1 LVDSF
6 KISVIIPNY
15 NRSDLLKL
23 AIESALN
30 QTFAPLEIL
39 VCDDGSTDDSKDIV
53 STFDS
58 TIVKWIDCG
67 KNGRPAIPR
76 NMGIRK
82 AIGNWIAFLD
92 NDDIWLPNKLENQV
106 KCILKEN
113 NLTAVCSNAFRI
125 RGSNFNERYFK
136 EISNQIFTFN
146 HFIYSNPVICSS
158 VLISKNVLNQTS
170 LFPEHS
176 AFKAIE
182 DYSLWMKISTTFKFY
197 YISEPLLYYRDEII
211 TDSIRKENK
220 TIEEIRKIIFPDLNN
235 WIKTNNV
242 KLNFK
247 NRIDVNKQLCLIK
260 NNFKLSIMNTIRFKI
275 LYKINNIFS

>member
-1 LVDSF
+1 MADSI

-15 NRSDLLKL
+15 NRSNLLKL

-30 QTFAPLEIL
+30 QTFPPLEIL
-39 VCDDGSTDDSKDIV
+39 VCDDGSTDDSKHVV
-53 STFDS
+53 STFDT

-76 NMGIRK
+76 NIGIRM

-113 NLTAVCSNAFRI
+113 NISAVCSNAFRI
-125 RGSNFNERYFK
+125 RGNNFNERYFN
-136 EISNQIFTFN
+136 ETADQIFTFN

-158 VLISKNVLNQTS
+158 VLINKNILNNS
-170 LFPEHS
+170 PLFPEHIS
-176 AFKAIE
+176 FKAIE
-182 DYSLWMKISTTFKFY
+182 DYSLWMKISTTFQFY

-211 TDSIRKENK
+211 TDSIRIENK

-235 WIKTNNV
+235 WIKTNKV
-242 KLNFK
+242 KLIFK
-247 NRIDVNKQLCLIK
+247 NKIDINMQLCLIK
-260 NNFKLSIMNTIRFKI
+260 NNFKLGIMNTIRFKI
-275 LYKINNIFS
+275 LYKINSIFS